1 MKKVIIPISILIFIC
16 LSLGI
21 FGFILNI
28 NADEKEKAVKVS
40 YRYFIMVKNLK
51 TCLKKMM
58 DINLI
63 NINVLIM

>member
-40 YRYFIMVKNLK
+40 YRYFINGEESKNMPEEDDGYQFDK
-51 TCLKKMM
+51 
-58 DINLI
+58 
-63 NINVLIM
+63 

>member
-40 YRYFIMVKNLK
+40 
-51 TCLKKMM
+51 
-58 DINLI
+58 
-63 NINVLIM
+63 